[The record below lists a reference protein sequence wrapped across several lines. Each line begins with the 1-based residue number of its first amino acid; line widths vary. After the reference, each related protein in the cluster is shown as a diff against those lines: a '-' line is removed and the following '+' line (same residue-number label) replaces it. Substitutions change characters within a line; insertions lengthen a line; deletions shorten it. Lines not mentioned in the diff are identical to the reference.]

1 MKIFFKIFKLL
12 SVTTL
17 LFFLM
22 SFTVKN
28 EQKNERRI
36 NLIEFDKSMDMFLSK
51 EEILNRC
58 FLLKRDT
65 RDISL
70 DIAKIEEN
78 IKQIPQINDVS
89 VYLNH
94 DGNIDIKLK
103 ERVPIL
109 RIYNSNT
116 SYYLDENCKVMPISK
131 LFTARKLIVSG
142 NVEDFSSN
150 DLCELYTIIESD
162 EFYKNL
168 ITHISLEKNNVVL
181 ITRIKNFQINIG
193 DLTFLETKFNNLMSF
208 YNKIIKFKGWDYY
221 SEVNLK
227 YNNQIICSKK

>member
-12 SVTTL
+12 SITAL

-36 NLIEFDKSMDMFLSK
+36 NLIEFDKSMDRFVSK

-58 FLLKRDT
+58 FLLKKDT

-142 NVEDFSSN
+142 NVEDFSLN
-150 DLCELYTIIESD
+150 DLCELYFTI
-162 EFYKNL
+162 
-168 ITHISLEKNNVVL
+168 
-181 ITRIKNFQINIG
+181 
-193 DLTFLETKFNNLMSF
+193 
-208 YNKIIKFKGWDYY
+208 
-221 SEVNLK
+221 
-227 YNNQIICSKK
+227 

>member
-1 MKIFFKIFKLL
+1 MKIFFKILKLL
-12 SVTTL
+12 SVAAL

-28 EQKNERRI
+28 EQKNERKI
-36 NLIEFDKSMDMFLSK
+36 HLIEFDKSMDRFVSK
-51 EEILNRC
+51 EEIFNRC
-58 FLLKRDT
+58 FILKNDNGDR
-65 RDISL
+65 SL

-78 IKQIPQINDVS
+78 IKQIPQINDVR

-94 DGNIDIKLK
+94 NGNIDIKLK

-142 NVEDFSSN
+142 NVEDFSSH
-150 DLCELYTIIESD
+150 DLCELYSIIESD

-221 SEVNLK
+221 YEVNLK
-227 YNNQIICSKK
+227 YNDQIICSKK

>member
-1 MKIFFKIFKLL
+1 MKVIFKIFRLL
-12 SVTTL
+12 SISAL

-36 NLIEFDKSMDMFLSK
+36 NLIEFDKSIDRFVSK

-58 FLLKRDT
+58 FILNNDNRD
-65 RDISL
+65 RSL
-70 DIAKIEEN
+70 NIAKIEEN
-78 IKQIPQINDVS
+78 IKQIPQINDVR

-142 NVEDFSSN
+142 NVENFSSN

-221 SEVNLK
+221 YEVNLK
-227 YNNQIICSKK
+227 YNDQIICSKK

>member
-1 MKIFFKIFKLL
+1 MKIFLKIFKLL
-12 SVTTL
+12 SITAL
-17 LFFLM
+17 LFLLM

-36 NLIEFDKSMDMFLSK
+36 NLIEFDKSMDRFVSK

-58 FLLKRDT
+58 FLKKDNK
-65 RDISL
+65 DGSF

-94 DGNIDIKLK
+94 DGNIDIKLN
-103 ERVPIL
+103 ERVPIM
-109 RIYNSNT
+109 RIYNSNK

-131 LFTARKLIVSG
+131 LFTSRKLIVSG
-142 NVEDFSSN
+142 NVEGFSSH
-150 DLCELYTIIESD
+150 DLCELYSIIESD

-168 ITHISLEKNNVVL
+168 TTHISLEKNNVVL

-193 DLTFLETKFNNLMSF
+193 DLSFLETKFNNLMSF
-208 YNKIIKFKGWDYY
+208 YNKIIKFKGWNYY

-227 YNNQIICSKK
+227 YNDQIICSKK

>member
-12 SVTTL
+12 SITAL

-36 NLIEFDKSMDMFLSK
+36 NLIEFDKSMDRFVSK

-58 FLLKRDT
+58 SLLKKDT

-78 IKQIPQINDVS
+78 IKQIPQINDVR

-109 RIYNSNT
+109 RIYNSNS

-142 NVEDFSSN
+142 SIEYFSSN

-193 DLTFLETKFNNLMSF
+193 DLTFLEKKFNNLMSF

-221 SEVNLK
+221 YEVNLK
-227 YNNQIICSKK
+227 YIDQIICSKK

>member
-1 MKIFFKIFKLL
+1 M
-12 SVTTL
+12 TAL

-36 NLIEFDKSMDMFLSK
+36 NLIEFDKSMDRFVSK

-58 FLLKRDT
+58 FLLNKDT
-65 RDISL
+65 SDISL

-94 DGNIDIKLK
+94 DGNIEIKLK

-109 RIYNSNT
+109 RIYNSST

-142 NVEDFSSN
+142 NVDDFFLN
-150 DLCELYTIIESD
+150 DLCKLYTIIESD

-221 SEVNLK
+221 NEVNLK
-227 YNNQIICSKK
+227 YNDQIICSKK

>member
-1 MKIFFKIFKLL
+1 MKIFFKIFKLFSL
-12 SVTTL
+12 IAL

-28 EQKNERRI
+28 EQKNERKI
-36 NLIEFDKSMDMFLSK
+36 NLIEFDKSMDRFVSK
-51 EEILNRC
+51 EEILNTC
-58 FLLKRDT
+58 FILKKD
-65 RDISL
+65 DKDGSL

-94 DGNIDIKLK
+94 DGNIDIKLN

-116 SYYLDENCKVMPISK
+116 SYYLDKNCKVMPISK

-142 NVEDFSSN
+142 NVEDFSTHN
-150 DLCELYTIIESD
+150 LCELYYIIASD

-168 ITHISLEKNNVVL
+168 ITHIFLEKNNVVL

-221 SEVNLK
+221 YEVNLK
-227 YNNQIICSKK
+227 YNDQIICSKK

>member
-1 MKIFFKIFKLL
+1 
-12 SVTTL
+12 
-17 LFFLM
+17 M

-36 NLIEFDKSMDMFLSK
+36 NLIEFDKSMDRFVSK
-51 EEILNRC
+51 EEILKTC
-58 FLLKRDT
+58 LILKKNNKSG
-65 RDISL
+65 SL

-109 RIYNSNT
+109 RIYNSNN

-142 NVEDFSSN
+142 NVEDFSLN
-150 DLCELYTIIESD
+150 DLCKLYFIIESD
-162 EFYKNL
+162 QFYKNL

-208 YNKIIKFKGWDYY
+208 YNKVIKFKGWDYY
-221 SEVNLK
+221 YEVNLK
-227 YNNQIICSKK
+227 YNDQIICSKK

>member
-12 SVTTL
+12 SITAL

-22 SFTVKN
+22 SFAVKN

-36 NLIEFDKSMDMFLSK
+36 NLIEFDKSMDRFVSK

-58 FLLKRDT
+58 FLLKNDT

-70 DIAKIEEN
+70 DIARIEEN

-150 DLCELYTIIESD
+150 DLCELYFIIESD

-221 SEVNLK
+221 YEVNLK
-227 YNNQIICSKK
+227 YNDQIICSKK